1 MGWLISGGTAA
12 AEPAVLYVPT
22 EPVTLLPLNMPPCGS
37 SVSSALG
44 CGGVTEEQTLDP
56 YADAELLTMALAAAL
71 VDYDVMVT
79 NTRPPEYVPYVM
91 LLASDEPVPESQSFT
106 CTSAGI
112 NCGARQ
118 RNDIAFTRG
127 PTINCMDP
135 EVTHASLYAFG
146 RLSGLEGVANPQD
159 WMGYVPDFTTPPQG
173 YLDVCSDRV
182 SQLGFDDLGQQIELP
197 LECTSLDHA
206 ACPDGTNGEPGQ
218 NSHQDLL
225 LSYGARTEDTD
236 PPVLSNVVPVDGAVL
251 QQGADL
257 VLDVDVADADP
268 VVAVRWVVSS
278 PALEAAGIEG
288 GQLSQC
294 TNDVCDVSWN
304 DATPLKATDSDWSFE
319 LFGLPLG
326 EYTITLEAADFH
338 GNVATIVT
346 SVVTIDEDGIG
357 DTDDSTTGPVPPDPD
372 TGDDGAFTTGEAEGE
387 IGGEVEEEG
396 DAGRPD
402 PSEGDGSSGSS
413 DGGFNLE
420 RPGCSCR
427 TTRTPGGMVLVLLG
441 CMGLGVLR
449 RRRG

>member
-1 MGWLISGGTAA
+1 MA
-12 AEPAVLYVPT
+12 AEPAILYLPT
-22 EPVTLLPLNMPPCGS
+22 EPITLTPFNEGECSGS
-37 SVSSALG
+37 IHSALG
-44 CGGVTEEQTLDP
+44 CGAVEAVTEVAPFEGA
-56 YADAELLTMALAAAL
+56 ADLTSAMSDAL

-118 RNDIAFTRG
+118 RNDIGFTRG
-127 PTINCMDP
+127 STMNCLDA

-159 WMGYVPDFTTPPQG
+159 WMGFVPDFTTPPLG
-173 YLDVCSDRV
+173 YMDVCSDRV
-182 SQLGFDDLGQQIELP
+182 HQLGFDDLGQQVELP

-225 LSYGARTEDTD
+225 LYYGARIEDTD
-236 PPVLSNVVPVDGAVL
+236 PPVLANVVPVDGAVL
-251 QQGADL
+251 QQGAEL
-257 VLDVDVADADP
+257 TLDVDITDADP

-278 PALEAAGIEG
+278 PALAAVGVEG
-288 GQLSQC
+288 GTLSQC
-294 TNDVCDVSWN
+294 TNDVCDVNWA

-326 EYTITLEAADFH
+326 EYTITLEASDFH
-338 GNVATIVT
+338 GNVATMLT
-346 SVVTIDEDGIG
+346 SVVTITEEGSG
-357 DTDDSTTGPVPPDPD
+357 GTDDSTTGPVDPPVPPDPD
-372 TGDDGAFTTGEAEGE
+372 TGGVFTTGEAEGE
-387 IGGEVEEEG
+387 IGGEVEGEG

-402 PSEGDGSSGSS
+402 PSEGDDSSSAS
-413 DGGFNLE
+413 DGGLILD
-420 RPGCSCR
+420 RPSCSCR
-427 TTRTPGGMVLVLLG
+427 TTPTPGGMMLMLLG
-441 CMGLGVLR
+441 VMGLGALR
-449 RRRG
+449 RRR